1 MVCIMF
7 FKLILIKRCLYN
19 QGYIEKD
26 VFLLKPSKS
35 EVVKNFCE
43 KLSKIIISKL
53 WCIYINNFSQTWD
66 KVSISIF

>member
-26 VFLLKPSKS
+26 FFLLKSSKS
-35 EVVKNFCE
+35 EVVTFVKNFR
-43 KLSKIIISKL
+43 KYLFQNTGV
-53 WCIYINNFSQTWD
+53 YIQTTLA
-66 KVSISIF
+66 KHEIK